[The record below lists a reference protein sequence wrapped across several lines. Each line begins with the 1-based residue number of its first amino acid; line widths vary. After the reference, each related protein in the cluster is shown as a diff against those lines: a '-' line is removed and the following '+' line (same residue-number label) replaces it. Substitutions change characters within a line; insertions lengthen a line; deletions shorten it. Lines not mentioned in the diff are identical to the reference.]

1 MLILPFILNR
11 TMDKEGGDIRED
23 TISILLY
30 HNRKILYKKWKEKF
44 YKKVK
49 QKMKKLLLF

>member
-1 MLILPFILNR
+1 MLILSFILNR
-11 TMDKEGGDIRED
+11 IMDKEGGDIRED